1 MQDQLADADANQ
13 IAKLLNE
20 RNELTKPY
28 TRQDILKDAANYQ
41 IRRSDCNVV
50 VACVEVKKVQWYQTE
65 IRHLT
70 VTQSEERKGHAKAL
84 LADAEQLARARDARI
99 LQCTIRQ
106 GNAASR
112 RLFEGRGFVQVCTF
126 FNKRSSNNV
135 EVFQKVLETAPS

>member
-1 MQDQLADADANQ
+1 MHDQLTDADADQ

-28 TRQDILKDAANYQ
+28 TRQDILKHAANYR
-41 IRRSDCNVV
+41 IRRSDSNVV

-65 IRHLT
+65 ILHLT
-70 VTQSEERKGHAKAL
+70 VAQPEERKGHAKAIL
-84 LADAEQLARARDARI
+84 SDAERLAREGDARI

-112 RLFEGRGFVQVCTF
+112 RLFEGCGFVHVGTF
-126 FNKRSSNNV
+126 FNRRSSNNV
-135 EVFQKVLETAPS
+135 EVFQKALAPARP